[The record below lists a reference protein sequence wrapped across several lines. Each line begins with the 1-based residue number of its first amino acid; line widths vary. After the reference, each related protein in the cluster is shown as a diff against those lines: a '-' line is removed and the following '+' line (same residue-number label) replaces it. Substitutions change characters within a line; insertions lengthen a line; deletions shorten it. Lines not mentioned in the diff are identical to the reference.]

1 MLLQHVP
8 AEEIERPVFDA
19 ARGAANGDSILKVLV
34 VLGGGVI
41 LAFVKAYVK
50 NVSETNPELSDRMS
64 RIAGVILGLGALI
77 GIVALVVYNWPK

>member
-1 MLLQHVP
+1 LRDLFSTQRGELLT
-8 AEEIERPVFDA
+8 
-19 ARGAANGDSILKVLV
+19 DSILKVLV